1 MDSLLTIVCYKDDEI
16 IDGSDGST
24 TSSAADIIHYSIRKC
39 TDYRGRAH
47 TRGTRHTSVLR
58 DAPSI
63 DISLPPV
70 EETPITPMKV
80 PSTPPVIPLV
90 ASSPQS
96 IKATLVDEELVHVAN
111 DDQQGQKND
120 CRRGHC

>member
-1 MDSLLTIVCYKDDEI
+1 MVRPLYCSPLPHQQLISSITRSGSVRTI
-16 IDGSDGST
+16 G
-24 TSSAADIIHYSIRKC
+24 
-39 TDYRGRAH
+39 GRAH

-96 IKATLVDEELVHVAN
+96 IKATLVDEELVHISENKRMIMVEDMVGDVVVELMEGYMLAS
-111 DDQQGQKND
+111 
-120 CRRGHC
+120 